1 MIKYIFSAAAH
12 RTAKVLSGA
21 VPPRSNTFK
30 NSDRKKS
37 VSDRRVA
44 HTATLSAL
52 VLTLILLLTL
62 LCSCAAGADKTAITA
77 VTIES
82 GKKSDAEITV
92 SATLSDGFIDEH
104 GKKVQIYL
112 IEFPAGCVGYGKE
125 SGEKA
130 EIINAANNT
139 VIGAGKAPAVC
150 ASAKAARGEI
160 KFTLPF
166 YIDSSE
172 DTQSGSGRANRLLSS
187 FALAYTDGDISDD
200 GFSEYTLL
208 TDCAYIS
215 DPEALAASS
224 EASANGNG
232 QASIKGISY
241 PVPSPADAI
250 RLGAF
255 KTVIKADLSE
265 LIYSDTEV
273 GDDQAD
279 RVIPHNYGGR
289 TYYFSSEAIGELDR
303 GISAYSNS
311 GIEVYLRLVLGA
323 GSGTPGADALSKLY
337 YGAPDGSGA
346 EGYAINIGT
355 PDAARLFGAAVDL
368 LAARYLGSGDDA
380 KIHGKVSS
388 FIIGND
394 MNDTDSRSYSFGAS
408 ESRYIR
414 DCETLARY
422 AYLTVRSHGAA
433 DIFISLGKNWE
444 SGGSESGA
452 GTITSR
458 RFLTLFA
465 EASALGGD
473 YPWNVALKAELEI
486 PAQSELYEAINAAS
500 AGKSLPLCDLSDVST
515 TLSSGIY
522 RYAGSERRRLI
533 IDSAVIGITDSGTD
547 EENAVTGADASEK
560 DTLIAAAY
568 AYCYMNA
575 VENGVSALIYGG
587 DGAAVPARDSLFEDV
602 FGYIDVSDSALGA
615 EYLDRMR
622 AYVSASE
629 TGDKKDGK
637 SEQSEAEKAHKAKI
651 SEKLTEYKKVTADGR
666 ISWVCGYLG
675 EEFSEKYFMK
685 NRTDGFGICRV
696 DGGRT
701 QLDREKNLLGFTVIK
716 DYKDYTEEASVG
728 SIGIG
733 GGTVIGIS
741 DGGLCADFPCEL
753 PLGARGIAISDV
765 NAGVLS
771 GREALALVFSTE
783 VPANDYPSGIS
794 LMLKISQDGL
804 VYIANAYVQPDRHG
818 TVCFDISEFSDRLDK
833 SLPASVEVFL
843 LPVAS
848 SVASSAASVADSSA
862 RLKLDAI
869 YSVNIS
875 KKVADRLAFII
886 TVVVL
891 VMIVAV
897 LAVEIFR
904 GIFRKLFGRRHYNDS
919 HD

>member
-30 NSDRKKS
+30 DSNRKKS
-37 VSDRRVA
+37 ASDRRVA

-52 VLTLILLLTL
+52 VFTLIFLLTV
-62 LCSCAAGADKTAITA
+62 LCSCAAGADKNAVTA

-112 IEFPAGCVGYGKE
+112 IEFPAGCVGYGKI

-150 ASAKAARGEI
+150 ASAKAAHGEI

-166 YIDSSE
+166 YTDSSE
-172 DTQSGSGRANRLLSS
+172 DTQSGSGRSSRLLSS
-187 FALAYTDGDISDD
+187 FALAYTDGNISDD

-215 DPEALAASS
+215 NPEALAALS
-224 EASANGNG
+224 EGSGDSDG

-250 RLGAF
+250 RLGAS
-255 KTVIKADLSE
+255 KTIIKADLSE

-273 GDDQAD
+273 GDDRAD
-279 RVIPHNYGGR
+279 RVIQHIYGGR
-289 TYYFSSEAIGELDR
+289 TYYFSSEAIGKLDR

-323 GSGTPGADALSKLY
+323 GSGKPGADALSKLY
-337 YGAPDGSGA
+337 YGSSDGSQA
-346 EGYAINIGT
+346 ASGYAINIGT
-355 PDAARLFGAAVDL
+355 PDAARLFGAAVDF

-380 KIHGKVSS
+380 GIHGKVSS

-394 MNDTDSRSYSFGAS
+394 MNDTDGRSYSFGAS

-422 AYLTVRSHGAA
+422 AYLTVRSHGEA

-444 SGGSESGA
+444 SGGNESAGGA
-452 GTITSR
+452 ITSR

-465 EASALGGD
+465 EAAALGGD

-486 PAQSELYEAINAAS
+486 PAQSELSEAIKAAS
-500 AGKSLPLCDLSDVST
+500 AGESLPLCELSDVST

-533 IDSAVIGITDSGTD
+533 IDSAVIGITTDGSD
-547 EENAVTGADASEK
+547 EENAATGVDTSEK
-560 DTLIAAAY
+560 DTLLAAAY

-587 DGAAVPARDSLFEDV
+587 DGAAVPARNSLFEDV

-637 SEQSEAEKAHKAKI
+637 SEQSEAEKARKAKI

-716 DYKDYTEEASVG
+716 DYKDHTEEASVG
-728 SIGIG
+728 SLGIG

-765 NAGVLS
+765 NAGILS
-771 GREALALVFSTE
+771 RREALALVFSTE

-794 LMLKISQDGL
+794 LMLKISQGGL
-804 VYIANAYVQPDRHG
+804 VYIANAYVQPDRYD

-833 SLPASVEVFL
+833 SLPASVEIFL
-843 LPVAS
+843 LPAAV
-848 SVASSAASVADSSA
+848 SAASMADSSA

-904 GIFRKLFGRRHYNDS
+904 GIFRKLFGRRS
-919 HD
+919 HDDSSD

>member
-1 MIKYIFSAAAH
+1 MIKYIFSAAH
-12 RTAKVLSGA
+12 QTAKAISGA
-21 VPPRSNTFK
+21 VPPGSSTFK
-30 NSDRKKS
+30 YSDRKERFLS
-37 VSDRRVA
+37 RRAA
-44 HTATLSAL
+44 HIAVLSAL
-52 VLTLILLLTL
+52 VLMLLLTV

-82 GKKSDAEITV
+82 GEKSDAEIAV

-104 GKKVQIYL
+104 GKKTEIYL

-125 SGEKA
+125 SGENA
-130 EIINAANNT
+130 EIVNAANNT

-150 ASAKAARGEI
+150 ASAKVARGEI

-166 YIDSSE
+166 YTDNSAG
-172 DTQSGSGRANRLLSS
+172 DGSLGGRASRLLYS
-187 FALAYTDGDISDD
+187 FALAYTDGYISDD

-215 DPEALAASS
+215 NPEALAA
-224 EASANGNG
+224 ASAVSEGSGG
-232 QASIKGISY
+232 QASIKGINCPTS
-241 PVPSPADAI
+241 SPADAV

-265 LIYSDTEV
+265 LIYSDVGV
-273 GDDQAD
+273 GDAEAD
-279 RVIPHNYGGR
+279 KVISHTYGGR
-289 TYYFSSEAIGELDR
+289 TYYFSSAAIGELDR
-303 GISAYSNS
+303 GISAYSSS
-311 GIEVYLRLVLGA
+311 GIEVYLRIVLGTS
-323 GSGTPGADALSKLY
+323 SGKPGAEALSKLY
-337 YGAPDGSGA
+337 YGAHDGSETA
-346 EGYAINIGT
+346 SGYAINIGT
-355 PDAARLFGAAVDL
+355 SEAAKLFGAAVDL
-368 LAARYLGSGDDA
+368 LATRYLGSGDHA
-380 KIHGKVSS
+380 KVHGKVSS

-394 MNDTDSRSYSFGAS
+394 MNDTDDCSYSSGAS

-414 DCETLARY
+414 DCETLTRY

-433 DIFISLGKNWE
+433 GIFISLGKNWE
-444 SGGSESGA
+444 SDGNASGVGA
-452 GTITSR
+452 ITSR

-465 EASALGGD
+465 DASALGGD

-486 PAQSELYEAINAAS
+486 PSQSELYEAVRAAS
-500 AGKSLPLCDLSDVST
+500 AGKDLPLCDLSDVST

-533 IDSAVIGITDSGTD
+533 IDSAEIRISD
-547 EENAVTGADASEK
+547 ENSDEDVSATVADASEK
-560 DTLIAAAY
+560 DTLLAAAY

-575 VENGVSALIYGG
+575 VENGVSALIYVGNG
-587 DGAAVPARDSLFEDV
+587 AVPARNSLFEDV

-622 AYVSASE
+622 AYVSSTE
-629 TGDKKDGK
+629 TADKKGGK

-651 SEKLTEYKKVTADGR
+651 SEKLTEYGKAVADGR

-685 NRTDGFGICRV
+685 NRTDGFGICRI

-701 QLDREKNLLGFTVIK
+701 QLDREKDLLGFTVIK
-716 DYKDYTEEASVG
+716 DYKDYTGDAADG
-728 SIGIG
+728 SFGIS

-741 DGGLCADFPCEL
+741 DGRLLADFPREV
-753 PLGARGIAISDV
+753 PLGARGIAISDI
-765 NAGVLS
+765 NAGILYR
-771 GREALALVFSTE
+771 REALALVFSTE

-794 LMLKISQDGL
+794 LLLKISQGGL
-804 VYIANAYVQPDRHG
+804 VYIADAYVLPDRYG

-843 LPVAS
+843 LP
-848 SVASSAASVADSSA
+848 AASPTASPAGSSA
-862 RLKLDAI
+862 RLRLDAI

-875 KKVADRLAFII
+875 KKVSDRLAFII

-891 VMIVAV
+891 IMIIAV
-897 LAVEIFR
+897 LTVEIFR
-904 GIFRKLFGRRHYNDS
+904 GIFRKLFGRRRYDDRGDS
-919 HD
+919 DE

>member
-1 MIKYIFSAAAH
+1 MIKYIFPAAH
-12 RTAKVLSGA
+12 RTAQALYGDVSPK
-21 VPPRSNTFK
+21 SNTFK
-30 NSDRKKS
+30 DSDRKKGFFG
-37 VSDRRVA
+37 R
-44 HTATLSAL
+44 HTAAALSAL
-52 VLTLILLLTL
+52 ILTLLLTL
-62 LCSCAAGADKTAITA
+62 LCSCTAGADKTAITA

-82 GKKSDAEITV
+82 GKKSDAEIMI

-125 SGEKA
+125 SGEKT

-166 YIDSSE
+166 YTDNSA
-172 DTQSGSGRANRLLSS
+172 DPKSGSGRSSRLLSS
-187 FALAYTDGDISDD
+187 FALAYTDGYISDG

-215 DPEALAASS
+215 NPDALTASS
-224 EASANGNG
+224 EVSGNSSG

-241 PVPSPADAI
+241 PVPNPADAI

-255 KTVIKADLSE
+255 KTVVKADLSE

-273 GDDQAD
+273 GDDHAD
-279 RVIPHNYGGR
+279 KVIPHIYGGR
-289 TYYFSSEAIGELDR
+289 TYYFSSAAIGELDR
-303 GISAYSNS
+303 GISAYSS
-311 GIEVYLRLVLGA
+311 SWIEVYLRIVLGSSY
-323 GSGTPGADALSKLY
+323 GKPGAEVLSKLY
-337 YGAPDGSGA
+337 YGSADVNEAVS
-346 EGYAINIGT
+346 GYAINIGT
-355 PDAARLFGAAVDL
+355 PDSAQLFCAAVDL
-368 LAARYLGSGDDA
+368 LATRYIGSGDDT

-394 MNDTDSRSYSFGAS
+394 MNDTDVCSYSFGAS
-408 ESRYIR
+408 ENRYIR

-422 AYLTVRSHGAA
+422 AYLTVSSHGTAEL
-433 DIFISLGKNWE
+433 FISLGRNWE
-444 SGGSESGA
+444 SDGNENGISA
-452 GTITSR
+452 ITSR

-465 EASALGGD
+465 EASALGSD

-486 PAQSELYEAINAAS
+486 PARSDLHQAVKAAS
-500 AGKSLPLCDLSDVST
+500 AGKALPLCDLSDVST

-533 IDSAVIGITDSGTD
+533 IDSAEIGISDEISNESSD
-547 EENAVTGADASEK
+547 EEGSATIADASEK
-560 DTLIAAAY
+560 DTLLAAAY

-587 DGAAVPARDSLFEDV
+587 DGATLPARNSLFEDV

-622 AYVSASE
+622 AYVSVQE
-629 TGDKKDGK
+629 TGDKNDVR
-637 SEQSEAEKAHKAKI
+637 SEQSEAEKAHKVKI
-651 SEKLTEYKKVTADGR
+651 SEKLTEYRKVDTDGR

-675 EEFSEKYFMK
+675 EEFSEKYFLK
-685 NRTDGFGICRV
+685 NRTDGFGICRI
-696 DGGRT
+696 DGKRM
-701 QLDREKNLLGFTVIK
+701 QLDREKNLLGFTVIR
-716 DYKDYTEEASVG
+716 DYKDYTGEVTAEG
-728 SIGIG
+728 LGIS

-741 DGGLCADFPCEL
+741 DGGLCADFPREV

-765 NAGVLS
+765 NAGILY

-783 VPANDYPSGIS
+783 VPANDYSSGVS
-794 LMLKISQDGL
+794 LMLKISQGGI
-804 VYIANAYVQPDRHG
+804 VYIANAYVQPDCYG

-833 SLPASVEVFL
+833 SLPASIEVFL
-843 LPVAS
+843 LPAAS
-848 SVASSAASVADSSA
+848 FATSSASSSA
-862 RLKLDAI
+862 RLKLDAV

-904 GIFRKLFGRRHYNDS
+904 GIFRKLFRKRRYD
-919 HD
+919 DRGGDDE